1 MWRTNVD
8 GLKVVLD
15 VAVDAD
21 LSRFVFTSS
30 IGTIGRSE
38 TGLADEG
45 TRHNWLDVGG
55 DYIRTRVAA
64 EELVL
69 RDCNDAGLPG
79 VAMCVSNTYGPG
91 DWLPTPHG
99 GLLAAAVRG
108 RLPFY
113 IAGYEA
119 EVVGVEDAAR
129 ALVLAGE
136 HGRIGR
142 RYIDSERFMST
153 QEIYEIGCKAVGVA
167 PPRLGI
173 PIRAMAAA
181 SHVSGWISALR
192 NRDSRFTPLNIRLMN
207 IMTPLDHSKAVQEL
221 RRDVL
226 PKQSTH
232 EHRVGNREAQ
242 RLTAH
247 AHTNA
252 ENQIDG
258 ASAQVV
264 GAGDETFLRER
275 RSRSASTA
283 GSEAPM
289 ARGQRVRS
297 RCSPRMPGA
306 GCRRR
311 RVATPRRRRRR
322 QRVWRTLR

>member
-1 MWRTNVD
+1 MSGCDVVYYCAVDARPWLRDPSPMWRTNVD

-69 RDCNDAGLPG
+69 RYCNDAGLPG

-142 RYIDSERFMST
+142 RYIVSERFMST

-221 RRDVL
+221 RWR
-226 PKQSTH
+226 PRPTPEAIAAAATFFRNSRRTST
-232 EHRVGNREAQ
+232 E
-242 RLTAH
+242 
-247 AHTNA
+247 
-252 ENQIDG
+252 
-258 ASAQVV
+258 
-264 GAGDETFLRER
+264 
-275 RSRSASTA
+275 
-283 GSEAPM
+283 
-289 ARGQRVRS
+289 
-297 RCSPRMPGA
+297 
-306 GCRRR
+306 
-311 RVATPRRRRRR
+311 
-322 QRVWRTLR
+322 

>member
-1 MWRTNVD
+1 MLSSHVWSHSLGHPASPWPVERPERAGSD
-8 GLKVVLD
+8 R
-15 VAVDAD
+15 AD
-21 LSRFVFTSS
+21 T
-30 IGTIGRSE
+30 
-38 TGLADEG
+38 AACC
-45 TRHNWLDVGG
+45 DVGG

-142 RYIDSERFMST
+142 RYIVSERFMST

-167 PPRLGI
+167 RPRLGI
-173 PIRAMAAA
+173 AIRAMAAA
-181 SHVSGWISALR
+181 SHVSGWTSALR
-192 NRDSRFTPLNIRLMN
+192 TRDSRFTPLNIRLMN

-221 RRDVL
+221 RDVL

-283 GSEAPM
+283 GSEAPT

>member
-1 MWRTNVD
+1 MLSSHVWSHSLGHPASPWPVERPERAGSD
-8 GLKVVLD
+8 R
-15 VAVDAD
+15 AD
-21 LSRFVFTSS
+21 T
-30 IGTIGRSE
+30 
-38 TGLADEG
+38 AACC
-45 TRHNWLDVGG
+45 DVGG

-153 QEIYEIGCKAVGVA
+153 QEIYEIGCKTVGVA
-167 PPRLGI
+167 RPRLGI

-181 SHVSGWISALR
+181 SHVSGWTSALR
-192 NRDSRFTPLNIRLMN
+192 TRDSRFTPLNIRLMN

-221 RRDVL
+221 RWR
-226 PKQSTH
+226 PRPTPEAIAAAATFFRNSRRTST
-232 EHRVGNREAQ
+232 E
-242 RLTAH
+242 
-247 AHTNA
+247 
-252 ENQIDG
+252 
-258 ASAQVV
+258 
-264 GAGDETFLRER
+264 
-275 RSRSASTA
+275 
-283 GSEAPM
+283 
-289 ARGQRVRS
+289 
-297 RCSPRMPGA
+297 
-306 GCRRR
+306 
-311 RVATPRRRRRR
+311 
-322 QRVWRTLR
+322 

>member
-1 MWRTNVD
+1 MLSSHVWSHSLGHPASPWPVERPERAGSD
-8 GLKVVLD
+8 R
-15 VAVDAD
+15 AD
-21 LSRFVFTSS
+21 T
-30 IGTIGRSE
+30 
-38 TGLADEG
+38 AACC
-45 TRHNWLDVGG
+45 DVGG

-153 QEIYEIGCKAVGVA
+153 QEIYEIGCKTVGVA
-167 PPRLGI
+167 RPRLGI

-181 SHVSGWISALR
+181 SHVSGWTSALR
-192 NRDSRFTPLNIRLMN
+192 TRDSRFTPLNIRLMN
-207 IMTPLDHSKAVQEL
+207 IMTPLDYSKAVQEL
-221 RRDVL
+221 RDVL

-283 GSEAPM
+283 GSEAPT